1 MTLCSAHLEVL
12 AYSTEQIPGQ
22 PGYTKKPCLRRKKR
36 KPTTNKTHKFNDF
49 VNFFQVDFPSPA
61 CDIVYTSPQVDRNVI
76 QQYKLETLENDVKG
90 KLLDIL
96 HRDSSFGYGLFI
108 IFLGIFCGIKHQ
120 VQGLIL
126 QPMI

>member
-1 MTLCSAHLEVL
+1 MSLRLACLLYRANPRTARVHKETLS
-12 AYSTEQIPGQ
+12 Q
-22 PGYTKKPCLRRKKR
+22 KKEKK
-36 KPTTNKTHKFNDF
+36 TNNKQNTHTSS
-49 VNFFQVDFPSPA
+49 VISLIFFQVDFPSPA

-96 HRDSSFGYGLFI
+96 HRDSSFGYALFI
-108 IFLGIFCGIKHQ
+108 IFLGIFCGVKDQ

-126 QPMI
+126 QPVI